1 VKDGYQ
7 DSHNDITI
15 INQYVSSLVSN
26 IHRNS
31 AATEANQA
39 LSIDTQM
46 EQSVFRFAQEHQL
59 KAKVISDWSELCDL
73 TFPAVV
79 KRTDGR
85 YILIIRASRNSV
97 LLFDQYETRTSIVS
111 KTQFLALWSG
121 HGITFHY
128 RPEDVERCKR

>member
-1 VKDGYQ
+1 MKDGYQ

-26 IHRNS
+26 INRDS
-31 AATEANQA
+31 ATTEANQA

-46 EQSVFRFAQEHQL
+46 EKAVFRFAQEHQL
-59 KAKVISDWSELCDL
+59 KAKVVSDWSELCDL

-85 YILIIRASRNSV
+85 YILIIRANRTSV
-97 LLFDQYETRTSIVS
+97 LLFDQYETRTSIVPRN
-111 KTQFLALWSG
+111 QFLALWSG
-121 HGITFHY
+121 HGIAFHY
-128 RPEDVERCKR
+128 QPADR

>member
-1 VKDGYQ
+1 MNDGYQ
-7 DSHNDITI
+7 DRDNDITI

-26 IHRNS
+26 INRNT
-31 AATEANQA
+31 AATRANQA

-79 KRTDGR
+79 KRSDGH
-85 YILIIRASRNSV
+85 YILVIRANRTNV
-97 LLFDQYETRTSIVS
+97 LLFDQYETRTSIVP
-111 KTQFLALWSG
+111 KKQFLALWSG
-121 HGITFHY
+121 HGVIFQYH
-128 RPEDVERCKR
+128 PDNV